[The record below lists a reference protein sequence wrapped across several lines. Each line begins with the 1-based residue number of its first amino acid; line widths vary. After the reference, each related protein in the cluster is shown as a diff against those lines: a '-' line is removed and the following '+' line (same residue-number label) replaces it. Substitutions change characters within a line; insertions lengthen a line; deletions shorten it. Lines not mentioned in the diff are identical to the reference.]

1 MRSEKPLVRTQERGT
16 ISEERGTHQQVL
28 RDSSVM
34 LESSEKQGT
43 VSEERGTHQQVL
55 RDLLV
60 VLASS
65 EERGTVGGVGERLG
79 CRNTPTNTLN
89 MFTSSKCEGL
99 CNEAVFEGGV

>member
-1 MRSEKPLVRTQERGT
+1 
-16 ISEERGTHQQVL
+16 
-28 RDSSVM
+28 VM

-43 VSEERGTHQQVL
+43 VSEEQGTHQQVL

-79 CRNTPTNTLN
+79 CRNTPTSPAGLVGDAEQLVKNTIN
-89 MFTSSKCEGL
+89 
-99 CNEAVFEGGV
+99 